1 MQVTLAA
8 TILGRSVG
16 FWFYWLSV
24 LRMLRVIDC
33 HGERDGHHAEC
44 FGLEELHRCPNVF
57 FHQLCDLSFCA
68 VRWPLL
74 PNLLFAPTITCFPL
88 TKPKEDPILTTN
100 RYGNIGME
108 KDSQIV
114 FSSHNKVIRERN
126 KARHIMA
133 TWGYVRSQKLG
144 YRDSDG
150 KSIVWLVYFVKLM
163 YSKDETICW
172 FEL

>member
-1 MQVTLAA
+1 
-8 TILGRSVG
+8 
-16 FWFYWLSV
+16 
-24 LRMLRVIDC
+24 
-33 HGERDGHHAEC
+33 
-44 FGLEELHRCPNVF
+44 
-57 FHQLCDLSFCA
+57 
-68 VRWPLL
+68 
-74 PNLLFAPTITCFPL
+74 
-88 TKPKEDPILTTN
+88 
-100 RYGNIGME
+100 ME

-163 YSKDETICW
+163 YSKDEIICW